1 MAKKKTDNII
11 LEDARIIFRN
21 FSGRESKYNREG
33 NRNFC
38 VFIDDAEL
46 AQKMEKD
53 GWNVRT
59 LVPRDPDEDEK
70 YYVPVAVS
78 FSNIPP
84 KVYMVTRK
92 TKTQLDE
99 DSVSALDYAEIR
111 NVDLT
116 IRPYQWEVNGKS
128 GTKAYLKT
136 MYVTIEEDEF
146 AEKYAYESDDDDEYV
161 PF

>member
-38 VFIDDAEL
+38 VFIDDAKL

-146 AEKYAYESDDDDEYV
+146 AEKYAYESDDDDEHA